1 MSAVPEADVIITN
14 PTHFA
19 VALKYDPKNMAS
31 PVVVAR
37 GVDNVA
43 EMIRELGRT
52 HNVPM
57 ISYPVLARAVYF
69 STEMDQPIPEGLYL
83 AVAQVLAYVF
93 QLKQFYR
100 GAGDLPKR
108 PGNLKI
114 PDEYVRM
121 ANKGR

>member
-1 MSAVPEADVIITN
+1 MY
-14 PTHFA
+14 
-19 VALKYDPKNMAS
+19 K
-31 PVVVAR
+31 R
-37 GVDNVA
+37 Q
-43 EMIRELGRT
+43 

-100 GAGDLPKR
+100 GAGKVPQR
-108 PGNLKI
+108 PSNLKI
-114 PDEYVRM
+114 PEEYVRM
-121 ANKGR
+121 ANQER